1 MTLYGISATWC
12 SHHPVTL
19 KRTYH
24 DEEWLRIWL
33 GVEDERSGGGGGGGV
48 RGPIV
53 DFYIAV
59 VLLRALHLQTNVS
72 KSKPAFGNLYLN
84 IPVCGIIM

>member
-12 SHHPVTL
+12 SHRPVTL

-24 DEEWLRIWL
+24 DEEWLRRRVA
-33 GVEDERSGGGGGGGV
+33 VEDERSGGGGGV
-48 RGPIV
+48 RGSIV

-59 VLLRALHLQTNVS
+59 VLLRALHLLTQVA

-84 IPVCGIIM
+84 IPVCGIIT